1 MAKKTLLVVAP
12 GLPEFDRHAGSRRL
26 YSWLRILATEYH
38 VALHVLQTRIN
49 GDSKRYTEALRALG
63 VEIFPAG
70 DTSLAG
76 LARSID
82 HGVLFEFFH
91 TAERML
97 PPLRLLRPDLPMA
110 VSSADLHY
118 VRESRAAVYAE
129 HPAMARAKAW
139 LTRRREL
146 GVYERADL
154 VLTVTEDDRR
164 ELLRAAPDT
173 VTAVVPN
180 TYPIATDVPVFSQRI
195 PRSLLFVGGF
205 RHSPNVDA
213 ALFFC
218 RQVLP
223 LVRRSLPD
231 VTVTIVGHAPPKEVQ
246 ALASSNVTVTGWVPD
261 VEPYLASHCISIAPL
276 RFGAGLKGKIVEAMG
291 AGLPVVTT
299 SVGAE
304 GMELVHGRTA
314 LIADSPEM
322 FAASVVR
329 LCTDPDLHATTSGN
343 GLEHARARWDSREVA
358 RSLLEATARLSTLR
372 PKRLGA
378 VSRVL
383 SRSQATYQSSSLP
396 DGVDRL
402 SSVLRWYC
410 LRLFRT
416 RSLGHSSG
424 I

>member
-49 GDSKRYTEALRALG
+49 EDSKRYAEALRALG

-70 DTSLAG
+70 TRRWPVWPGA
-76 LARSID
+76 SI
-82 HGVLFEFFH
+82 
-91 TAERML
+91 TACSSSSFTPRNACSRL
-97 PPLRLLRPDLPMA
+97 CGSCGRICPWPSPPRIFTTF
-110 VSSADLHY
+110 
-118 VRESRAAVYAE
+118 ESRAPPSMPIIPPWRE
-129 HPAMARAKAW
+129 RKRGSRAGGSLAC
-139 LTRRREL
+139 T
-146 GVYERADL
+146 ERADL

-246 ALASSNVTVTGWVPD
+246 ALASANVTVTGWVPH

-343 GLEHARARWDSREVA
+343 GLEHARARWDSR
-358 RSLLEATARLSTLR
+358 
-372 PKRLGA
+372 
-378 VSRVL
+378 
-383 SRSQATYQSSSLP
+383 
-396 DGVDRL
+396 
-402 SSVLRWYC
+402 
-410 LRLFRT
+410 
-416 RSLGHSSG
+416 
-424 I
+424 

>member
-1 MAKKTLLVVAP
+1 
-12 GLPEFDRHAGSRRL
+12 
-26 YSWLRILATEYH
+26 
-38 VALHVLQTRIN
+38 
-49 GDSKRYTEALRALG
+49 
-63 VEIFPAG
+63 
-70 DTSLAG
+70 
-76 LARSID
+76 
-82 HGVLFEFFH
+82 
-91 TAERML
+91 
-97 PPLRLLRPDLPMA
+97 
-110 VSSADLHY
+110 
-118 VRESRAAVYAE
+118 
-129 HPAMARAKAW
+129 
-139 LTRRREL
+139 
-146 GVYERADL
+146 
-154 VLTVTEDDRR
+154 
-164 ELLRAAPDT
+164 
-173 VTAVVPN
+173 
-180 TYPIATDVPVFSQRI
+180 
-195 PRSLLFVGGF
+195 
-205 RHSPNVDA
+205 
-213 ALFFC
+213 
-218 RQVLP
+218 

-246 ALASSNVTVTGWVPD
+246 ALASANVTVTGWVPH

-378 VSRVL
+378 VGRVL

-410 LRLFRT
+410 LRLSRT
-416 RSLGHSSG
+416 RSPGHSSG